1 MFDIVERGAQLVS
14 ASQHGNYTLD
24 VLPYV
29 SHDNLKSML
38 PAMLPNLE
46 GVTVG
51 SVASSVFNVWT
62 ISKVLAFVIV
72 AANFKNFP
80 LVYHVC
86 LGILPVVRFAQK
98 LIFATASSPERFSVC
113 LEMSTRQERSITFSA
128 LPAHHHL
135 LKELVIGN

>member
-29 SHDNLKSML
+29 SHDNLKSIL

-51 SVASSVFNVWT
+51 SVASSVFNVWM
-62 ISKVLAFVIV
+62 ILKVLLFVIV

-80 LVYHVC
+80 LVYHVSP
-86 LGILPVVRFAQK
+86 GSPVLPFAQK
-98 LIFATASSPERFSVC
+98 LIIAPASPLERFPVC
-113 LEMSTRQERSITFSA
+113 LEMPTRQEGSYTFSA

-135 LKELVIGN
+135 FKEFVIGD